1 MIFFIFLILI
11 ILLLTVVFA
20 WQNSTVVTVYFLAGK
35 FEASIALLVMVALL
49 LGIFIGVLALLPSFL
64 KRSWYLRKT
73 KKKLNKL
80 SQQVDNQ
87 TQTQM
92 TAPESPNQSKEES

>member
-1 MIFFIFLILI
+1 M
-11 ILLLTVVFA
+11 TVVFA

-64 KRSWYLRKT
+64 KRSWHLRKT
-73 KKKLNKL
+73 KKELSKLNR
-80 SQQVDNQ
+80 QVDNQ
-87 TQTQM
+87 AQTQV
-92 TAPESPNQSKEES
+92 TTTESSTQSKEES